1 MNLEIPRDIKHR
13 ALLTKLSRLW
23 GIYLVTENKTQIDD
37 LVHFTLREWSR
48 LSYNVT
54 EAETER
60 AKAQLK
66 ASILLSLDGTTAV
79 AEDIGRQ
86 IVTTGRRMDP
96 EEVERVVGSISEK
109 DVMSFARRKL
119 WDQDVAVSAVGSIE
133 GLLDYNRYVKS
144 ESISSPSPSYP
155 FRLPGFLVLFG
166 LQTSVAPEIP

>member
-1 MNLEIPRDIKHR
+1 MLIRV
-13 ALLTKLSRLW
+13 SRLW

-48 LSYNVT
+48 LSYNVS

-109 DVMSFARRKL
+109 DVMSFARKKL
-119 WDQDVAVSAVGSIE
+119 WDQDVAVSAVGSVE
-133 GLLDYNRYVKS
+133 GLLDYNRYVLS
-144 ESISSPSPSYP
+144 GLISSSSYQSLYLSRKTSFWTIGRHEVPSADSMG
-155 FRLPGFLVLFG
+155 RIRNDMSRNV
-166 LQTSVAPEIP
+166 

>member
-1 MNLEIPRDIKHR
+1 M
-13 ALLTKLSRLW
+13 
-23 GIYLVTENKTQIDD
+23 
-37 LVHFTLREWSR
+37 
-48 LSYNVT
+48 T

-86 IVTTGRRMDP
+86 IVTTGRRMNP
-96 EEVERVVGSISEK
+96 EEVERVIGGISEK

-133 GLLDYNRYVKS
+133 RHSPLSLS
-144 ESISSPSPSYP
+144 LSLSIQHCIYYSH
-155 FRLPGFLVLFG
+155 
-166 LQTSVAPEIP
+166 SVTA

>member
-1 MNLEIPRDIKHR
+1 MLTQIP
-13 ALLTKLSRLW
+13 RLW

-133 GLLDYNRYVKS
+133 GLLDYNRYVHFGIIASPSHPVPLPELQDILGSKCSVAVLTHCS
-144 ESISSPSPSYP
+144 ESGTI
-155 FRLPGFLVLFG
+155 
-166 LQTSVAPEIP
+166 

>member
-1 MNLEIPRDIKHR
+1 M
-13 ALLTKLSRLW
+13 
-23 GIYLVTENKTQIDD
+23 TENKTQIDD

-66 ASILLSLDGTTAV
+66 ASLLLSLDGTTAV

-86 IVTTGRRMDP
+86 IITSGRRMSP
-96 EEVERVVGSISEK
+96 EEVEREVGKVTEQ
-109 DVMSFARRKL
+109 DVMKFARRKL

-133 GLLDYNRYVKS
+133 GLLDYNRYFA
-144 ESISSPSPSYP
+144 SPSHTHRS
-155 FRLPGFLVLFG
+155 
-166 LQTSVAPEIP
+166 